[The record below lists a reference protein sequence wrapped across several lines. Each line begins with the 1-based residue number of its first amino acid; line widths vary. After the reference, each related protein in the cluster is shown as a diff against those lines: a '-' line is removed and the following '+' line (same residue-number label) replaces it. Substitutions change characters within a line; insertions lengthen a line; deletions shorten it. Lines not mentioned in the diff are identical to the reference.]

1 MRFPEQWLSLRHAL
15 SIFLKREDAAS
26 LIPLATVLCYLCH
39 LQPFEQCCDGLNYAP
54 PPTKEKSFTSPTS
67 VDMTLFGNQ
76 GLCRW
81 SKEHDVIKAG
91 LNPVGL
97 RPYQKGEIWMQR
109 QTYPEGR

>member
-54 PPTKEKSFTSPTS
+54 SPHQRKEFHVPNICGYDFIWKPGSLQ
-67 VDMTLFGNQ
+67 V
-76 GLCRW
+76 
-81 SKEHDVIKAG
+81 V
-91 LNPVGL
+91 
-97 RPYQKGEIWMQR
+97 KG
-109 QTYPEGR
+109 T